1 MIFIGFMA
9 SSAGR
14 FTRVVAGLALI
25 GIGLVA
31 LHGAGGVALAVV
43 GAIPL
48 AAGVFDFCIFAPL
61 FRLPF
66 LGPAIRARVAR

>member
-1 MIFIGFMA
+1 MAFIGFMA

-48 AAGVFDFCIFAPL
+48 AAGVFDFCLFAPL

-66 LGPAIRARVAR
+66 LGPAIRARATR